1 MKKKQQNKSGLGGA
15 ASVKAGWVW
24 TQEQRRTPGEGT
36 RSRTQESFIQEG
48 TVGHTPNSTESQATK
63 LTRSRKKPKDEEQ
76 TAQTESRETMR
87 VGAKTERS
95 KELGRLIYTGEQ
107 DTGETQRGIVNRNTG
122 EDKAFKIK
130 QEVNKKKSH
139 TADSDTFFVCRD
151 VLSHYI

>member
-1 MKKKQQNKSGLGGA
+1 MDPGA
-15 ASVKAGWVW
+15 AENARRRYKVQNAGIFHP
-24 TQEQRRTPGEGT
+24 RRDSWSYTK
-36 RSRTQESFIQEG
+36 Q
-48 TVGHTPNSTESQATK
+48 SQATK

-95 KELGRLIYTGEQ
+95 KELGRFIYTGEQ